1 MSTSPDRGDL
11 GREQLLAEA
20 RSRAAEL
27 ALLNHINRALTSTLD
42 YGKVL
47 LQILS
52 EVNGI
57 LGVEAASVSLVD
69 EERGELVFEYAV
81 GKGADAVRGMRMPLS
96 QGILGWVV
104 THGEPAFVPR
114 VADDPRFYHHVDEES
129 GLATRSILCAP
140 LRIGERVIGAIEAL
154 NKLEGQFQE
163 NELRL
168 LVGVA
173 DQAAVAIE
181 NSRLY
186 RKLERQSAEL
196 EERNRELLETQDR
209 LVRSE
214 RLAALGQMGLAIRH
228 EINNPLAAILA
239 RIDLMMDE
247 HPTMPQDLRH
257 DLQVIEEMSERIRG
271 IVARLDHL
279 DDRTTGYLGDLKMID
294 LADTGDDVEATAPKG
309 PTQGI

>member
-1 MSTSPDRGDL
+1 MSTATDRDNKD
-11 GREQLLAEA
+11 LLAQA
-20 RSRAAEL
+20 RSRATEL
-27 ALLNHINRALTSTLD
+27 ALLNRINRALTSTLD
-42 YGKVL
+42 YGRVL
-47 LQILS
+47 LLILS

-69 EERGELVFEYAV
+69 EEKGDLVFEYAV
-81 GKGADAVRGMRMPLS
+81 GKGADAVRGMHMPLQ
-96 QGILGWVV
+96 QGVLGWVV
-104 THGEPAFVPR
+104 THGEPAFVPS
-114 VADDPRFYHHVDEES
+114 VAEDPRFYQQVDQDS
-129 GLATRSILCAP
+129 GLSTRSILCAP
-140 LRIGERVIGAIEAL
+140 LRVGERVIGAIEAL
-154 NKLEGQFQE
+154 NKLEGQFDQDD
-163 NELRL
+163 LRL

-181 NSRLY
+181 NARLY
-186 RKLERQSAEL
+186 REMERQSKEL
-196 EERNRELLETQDR
+196 EERNRELVETQDR
-209 LVRSE
+209 LVKTE

-294 LADTGDDVEATAPKG
+294 LADTGG
-309 PTQGI
+309 